1 MKYIGLSF
9 AVLAVMVTLM
19 IWANRPELLAKP
31 QDHLQA
37 ATGQLQDWNEERK
50 RAAALEEWMGK
61 LQLPD
66 DCHTAASHLRKLECK
81 NQADLHM
88 ARFNRHWPAR

>member
-9 AVLAVMVTLM
+9 AILAVMVTLM

-37 ATGQLQDWNEERK
+37 ATGKLQDWNEKRK
-50 RAAALEEWMGK
+50 RAAAFEEWMNK
-61 LQLPD
+61 LQLPN
-66 DCHTAASHLRKLECK
+66 DCNTTTSHLRKLECK
-81 NQADLHM
+81 NQADLH
-88 ARFNRHWPAR
+88 AANFNRH